1 MDSIDQKILVP
12 YSAEEMFNLANNIEE
27 YPDFLPWC
35 SKTEVQRQIEHE
47 VEATI
52 YINYSGIRQ
61 HFSTTNIIDPPKRIV
76 MHLKEGPFRH
86 LHGEWDFIPIDD
98 QASEVK
104 FHLEFEFSSRLLN
117 MTISPV
123 FKRLIGSITA
133 SFLERA
139 AQKYGAR

>member
-1 MDSIDQKILVP
+1 LKNTPIPAFGAAKPKSNASLK
-12 YSAEEMFNLANNIEE
+12 N
-27 YPDFLPWC
+27 
-35 SKTEVQRQIEHE
+35 E

-61 HFSTTNIIDPPKRIV
+61 HFSTTNTIDPPKRIV

-86 LHGEWDFIPIDD
+86 LHGEWDFIPIDN

-123 FKRLIGSITA
+123 FKRLIGNITT